1 MNDLKKNDVFADDE
15 VALID
20 YIKVIVSRR
29 WLIVGF
35 TFFCVLFTLVFTNI
49 NKKEPLFRAKTI
61 LLTYEQSDYLKTGI
75 EDNAVA
81 QQTYQT
87 IIYTNQFLRKVI
99 ARKYEFTKN
108 GVQFEGDLISFFE
121 K

>member
-1 MNDLKKNDVFADDE
+1 MNDLEKNDIFADDE

-49 NKKEPLFRAKTI
+49 NKKERLFRAKTV
-61 LLTYEQSDYLKTGI
+61 LLTSEQSDYLKTGI
-75 EDNAVA
+75 EGSAVA
-81 QQTYQT
+81 QQTIRQLY
-87 IIYTNQFLRKVI
+87 IRINF
-99 ARKYEFTKN
+99 
-108 GVQFEGDLISFFE
+108 
-121 K
+121 